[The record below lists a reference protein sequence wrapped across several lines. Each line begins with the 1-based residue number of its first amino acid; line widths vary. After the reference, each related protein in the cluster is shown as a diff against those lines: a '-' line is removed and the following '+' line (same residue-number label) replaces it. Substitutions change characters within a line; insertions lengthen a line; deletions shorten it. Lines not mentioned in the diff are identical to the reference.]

1 MLAHDAAYLPA
12 RLAYL
17 FADQA
22 ARALEVGG
30 PHHAERNAVEAYD
43 EICRALEKLDES
55 GQLRL
60 PDSDEGEVD
69 VDDDVSLRV
78 EQSIATEPA
87 VAENGRTS

>member
-1 MLAHDAAYLPA
+1 VKNA
-12 RLAYL
+12 RPRTNTPWAT
-17 FADQA
+17 A
-22 ARALEVGG
+22 
-30 PHHAERNAVEAYD
+30 
-43 EICRALEKLDES
+43 ALEKLDES

-78 EQSIATEPA
+78 GQSVATEPA